1 MPCSCMCLVL
11 QYGSGNLS
19 NIHTLTLDGEDILS
33 KATSTIRPNDE
44 GYLRI
49 IPIYAKQG
57 SLFQITSDY
66 ASIIF

>member
-11 QYGSGNLS
+11 QYGNRNPSNLR
-19 NIHTLTLDGEDILS
+19 TLTLDDEDILS
-33 KATSTIRPNDE
+33 KAASMIRANDE

-57 SLFQITSDY
+57 SLFQITSDS
-66 ASIIF
+66 ALIIF